1 MKAIPLKL
9 DNTVYHE
16 VEELS
21 KVLQTPHNRYI
32 NKAVAHYNQMVKREL
47 LAKQLAEESLS
58 CREESMKV
66 LSEFE
71 QADEYHDQTRT
82 GMVG

>member
-1 MKAIPLKL
+1 MKAVPLKL
-9 DNTVYHE
+9 EDALYQE

-21 KVLQTPHNRYI
+21 KALQTPRNRYI
-32 NKAVAHYNQMVKREL
+32 NKAVEHYNRMVKREL

-58 CREESMKV
+58 CREESMRV

-71 QADEYHDQTRT
+71 QADEYHD
-82 GMVG
+82 

>member
-9 DNTVYHE
+9 DDTLLQE
-16 VEELS
+16 VEALS
-21 KVLQTPHNRYI
+21 KVLQTPRNRYI
-32 NKAVAHYNQMVKREL
+32 NKAVAHYNRMVKREL

-66 LSEFE
+66 LSDFE
-71 QADEYHDQTRT
+71 QANEYYH
-82 GMVG
+82 